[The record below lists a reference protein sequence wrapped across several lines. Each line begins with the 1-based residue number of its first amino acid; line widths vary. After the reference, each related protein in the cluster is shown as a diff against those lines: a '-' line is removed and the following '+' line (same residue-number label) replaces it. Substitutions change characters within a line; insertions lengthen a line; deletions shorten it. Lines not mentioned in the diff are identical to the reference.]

1 MTRTG
6 SSTLF
11 LGFLPAVLLILSG
24 CSDDRS
30 PVVIATPW
38 DRATCRQFTALLA
51 ESPGDPMPS
60 IRWVRLDSW
69 DDPARLLDAGRTVH
83 LLLGWPTATLADL
96 DQRNLFDEA
105 EDAPF
110 RCLGL
115 EGSEALPVLDADR
128 RFSAILPGDPRID
141 PVARD
146 QVARQLARAEGRD
159 AELSLL
165 ELGASF
171 IPGSADSPPDDPE
184 ARGFSVASIAASS
197 HPGAQALLD
206 RLRRGLLTEPLPIQT
221 PLPVRTLVA
230 ELIGATIIDAG
241 PELNRALQAIEQS
254 PNPPLGRAVLAEP
267 PPWPPDS
274 IQRLTTND
282 PSSQSML
289 KTLAEALAD
298 DPESRAWLLESWR
311 TPPRPVDR
319 ALLDALATANDGRLL
334 QSSRVL
340 PWLRAEWTAW
350 ARPRFNQ
357 LAREL
362 AAEAEEAAR

>member
-1 MTRTG
+1 M
-6 SSTLF
+6 
-11 LGFLPAVLLILSG
+11 
-24 CSDDRS
+24 
-30 PVVIATPW
+30 IATPW
-38 DRATCRQFTALLA
+38 GRATCRQFTTLLA
-51 ESPGDPMPS
+51 ESPGDPMPP
-60 IRWVRLDSW
+60 IRWVRLDRW
-69 DDPARLLDAGRTVH
+69 DDPAHLLDAGRTVH
-83 LLLGWPTATLADL
+83 LLLGWPTATLQELGD
-96 DQRNLFDEA
+96 RNLLDES

-115 EGSEALPVLDADR
+115 EGAESFPMSDADR

-146 QVARQLARAEGRD
+146 QVARQLAWAEGRD
-159 AELSLL
+159 ADLSLL

-171 IPGSADSPPDDPE
+171 IPGSVDSPSIDPDT
-184 ARGFSVASIAASS
+184 RGFSVASIAAPSNS
-197 HPGAQALLD
+197 GVQALLD
-206 RLRRGLLTEPLPIQT
+206 RLRRGSLIEPLPIQT
-221 PLPVRTLVA
+221 PSPERTLAA
-230 ELIGATIIDAG
+230 ELIGATILDAG
-241 PELNRALQAIEQS
+241 PELRRAFQAIEQS
-254 PNPPLGRAVLAEP
+254 PNPQLGRAVLAEP

-282 PSSQSML
+282 PSSRSMIE
-289 KTLAEALAD
+289 TLAEALVD
-298 DPESRAWLLESWR
+298 DPESRAWLLDSWQ

-350 ARPRFNQ
+350 ARQRFSQ

>member
-6 SSTLF
+6 SSTLL
-11 LGFLPAVLLILSG
+11 LGCLTAVLLMLSG

-51 ESPGDPMPS
+51 ESPGDPIPP
-60 IRWVRLDSW
+60 IRWVRLDPW

-83 LLLGWPTATLADL
+83 LLVGWPTATLQDL
-96 DQRNLFDEA
+96 DQRGFLDGA
-105 EDAPF
+105 DHGRF
-110 RCLGL
+110 RCLGT
-115 EGSEALPVLDADR
+115 EGSEAFPMPDTDR
-128 RFSAILPGDPRID
+128 PSSAILTGDPRIN
-141 PVARD
+141 PAARD
-146 QVARQLARAEGRD
+146 QVARQLARVGARD

-171 IPGSADSPPDDPE
+171 LPGSADSPPADPDT
-184 ARGFSVASIAASS
+184 RGFSVASIAAPS
-197 HPGAQALLD
+197 HSGAQALLD
-206 RLRRGLLTEPLPIQT
+206 RLRRGALIEPLPIQT
-221 PLPVRTLVA
+221 LSPERTLAA
-230 ELIGATIIDAG
+230 ELIGATILDAG
-241 PELNRALQAIEQS
+241 PELRRALQAIEQS
-254 PNPPLGRAVLAEP
+254 PNPQIGRAVLAEP

-282 PSSQSML
+282 PSSRSMIE
-289 KTLAEALAD
+289 TLAEALVD
-298 DPESRAWLLESWR
+298 DPESRAWLLESWQ

-319 ALLDALATANDGRLL
+319 ALLNALATANDGRLL

-350 ARPRFNQ
+350 ARQRFPQ